1 MSHKNLDR
9 RGRWRNKT
17 IAFRVSPEEN
27 EAINIRAQISGL
39 SKQEYLC
46 RRSMEQDITVI
57 GNPRVYK
64 ALKERMIQIH
74 ADLQHIAQGEQV
86 DADLLETIR
95 IVAVTFGGLNQ

>member
-1 MSHKNLDR
+1 MPHKSLDR

-74 ADLQHIAQGEQV
+74 ADLQYIAQGEQV
-86 DADLLETIR
+86 DADLQETIR
-95 IVAVTFGGLNQ
+95 IVAATFGGLNQ

>member
-64 ALKERMIQIH
+64 ALKEQMIQIH

>member
-95 IVAVTFGGLNQ
+95 IVAATFGGLNQ

>member
-1 MSHKNLDR
+1 MSHKSLDR

-27 EAINIRAQISGL
+27 EAINIRAQLSGL

-74 ADLQHIAQGEQV
+74 TDLQHIAQGERV
-86 DADLLETIR
+86 GADLLETIR
-95 IVAVTFGGLNQ
+95 IVATTLGGLNQ